1 MKSINWRY
9 AIGEI
14 VIVLIGISLAF
25 ALNNWK
31 EGIGHERSKKQYL
44 ENLRSDIDKE
54 ISHLNEIN
62 DAISQKLSD
71 IQLLRPHLGNTLPYR
86 DTVISKVF
94 SIAETVHFTP
104 ENSTYRTMINS
115 GDLSLI
121 NDFQLRQGIQR
132 NYNLHEEI
140 QKNYERLE
148 NINAK
153 YLGDFFIYHMN
164 FESIREGDLSFMD
177 DPLLMNIINSI
188 QGAYFYIL
196 GANKKGLESNS
207 QLMAM
212 INEELSK

>member
-1 MKSINWRY
+1 
-9 AIGEI
+9 
-14 VIVLIGISLAF
+14 
-25 ALNNWK
+25 
-31 EGIGHERSKKQYL
+31 
-44 ENLRSDIDKE
+44 
-54 ISHLNEIN
+54 
-62 DAISQKLSD
+62 
-71 IQLLRPHLGNTLPYR
+71 
-86 DTVISKVF
+86 
-94 SIAETVHFTP
+94 
-104 ENSTYRTMINS
+104 MINS